1 MDIEKDDKDFD
12 ELLAEKRHKEQTGL
26 LKGIATS
33 LNKPQDNGVVDAIKE
48 STKATAGL
56 IEAVKSIP
64 KPEKPEVNIEFSP
77 KEIVSSLQ
85 VICDKIVASNEKVI
99 AALENKQLVDE
110 FKMQQ
115 DQWGTTKTIKV
126 IYKKASEI
134 AYPKTKYQA

>member
-1 MDIEKDDKDFD
+1 MAKEKEDIEFDD
-12 ELLAEKRHKEQTGL
+12 LLAEKRHKEVASA
-26 LKGIATS
+26 LKGIATL
-33 LNKPQDNGVVDAIKE
+33 LNKPQDNGVVDAIKD

-99 AALENKQLVDE
+99 AALENRELVDE
-110 FKMQQ
+110 FKLQQ